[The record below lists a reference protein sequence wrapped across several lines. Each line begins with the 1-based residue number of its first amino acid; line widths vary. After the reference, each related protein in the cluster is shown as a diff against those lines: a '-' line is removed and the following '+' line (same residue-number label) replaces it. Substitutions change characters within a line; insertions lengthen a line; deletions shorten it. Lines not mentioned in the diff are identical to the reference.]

1 MNIQRLTVE
10 KIIENIQNRKHFEAT
25 TPDDAFIVKI
35 TRYVPYCC
43 TAIHNGSK
51 LRPSLQKKIIHS
63 DYQRWYEEDPLT
75 GDFISSMPITII
87 GLDSRF
93 EYDLNRKPEECIYT
107 EAWGKSV
114 WKKPLSSQEEKESR
128 KKHASYYK
136 VLHALIEKLE
146 ALYQGCVVYDLHS
159 YNHKR
164 LNRKVPLF
172 NIGTELVNREAFENI
187 IKHWMKQ
194 LNEIILPDIENET
207 KENDVFFGRG
217 YNLEYITTNF
227 ENTLVLAT
235 EIKKVFCDELTGDV
249 YPEIVKQLHQQL
261 KKAILNNANYF
272 GSEYTCWQHSSTLKL
287 LDKILEPDLIAID
300 ESLYYLLRNFE
311 LLAAVNPINTT
322 KERRRF
328 IKSRF
333 TEAPEFKYYPVK
345 VNAYNL
351 KQKLL
356 SLPLHR
362 IHDISIRSLYESVI
376 SSFTDK
382 IDLIST
388 LDSKK
393 FLYNSLR
400 YFGRPSKRDLTNA
413 SYLMLLPDIP
423 GEAQKE
429 PLFNSLQA
437 MEIFKESLADYEI
450 DARVELS
457 NKVISKILV
466 LNSKRSILFQPEAMF
481 RQSELNALIEHEI
494 GIHMVTTANSNLQK
508 LKIFNIGLPVNTR
521 TQEGLALLAE
531 YLSGNLTLQRM
542 KRIAHRVIIVDMMCS
557 GADFI
562 ECFHVLTNEYK
573 TEPTEAFNMVTR
585 VFRGGGYT
593 KDYLY
598 MSGFVKILRLWEENT
613 DLTPLLVGKT
623 STHFYGTIEEMM
635 GREMITPPKY
645 ITKSFLTPKNQKK
658 SSIYNYIF
666 SGLK

>member
-1 MNIQRLTVE
+1 MNIQRLTVD
-10 KIIENIQNRKHFEAT
+10 KIIENIRNREHFEAT
-25 TPDDAFIVKI
+25 TPDDAFIIKI

-51 LRPSLQKKIIHS
+51 LRASLQKKITHS

-75 GDFISSMPITII
+75 GDFISSLPITII
-87 GLDSRF
+87 ALDSRF
-93 EYDLNRKPEECIYT
+93 EYDLNRRPEDCIYT

-114 WKKPLSSQEEKESR
+114 WKKPLSTKEIKESR

-136 VLHALIEKLE
+136 VLHALVEKLE
-146 ALYQGCVVYDLHS
+146 SLYQGCVVYDLHS

-164 LNRKVPLF
+164 WNRKVPLF
-172 NIGTELVNREAFENI
+172 NIGTEMVNREAFGNAI
-187 IKHWMKQ
+187 DQWISQ
-194 LNEIILPDIENET
+194 LNEIKLPDIQNET
-207 KENDVFFGRG
+207 RENDVFFGRG
-217 YNLEYITTNF
+217 YNLEYITGNF
-227 ENTLVLAT
+227 NKTLVLAT

-249 YPEIVKQLHQQL
+249 YPEIVKQLHHGL
-261 KKAILNNANYF
+261 KKAILNNASYF
-272 GSEYTCWQHSSTLKL
+272 GSKYTCWRHSSTLKL
-287 LDKILEPDLIAID
+287 LDKTLEPDLIALD
-300 ESLYYLLRNFE
+300 ENLYSLLRNFE
-311 LLAAVNPINTT
+311 LLAAVNPINTNQ
-322 KERRRF
+322 ERRRF

-333 TEAPEFKYYPVK
+333 TQTPEFKYHPVK
-345 VNAYNL
+345 INAYNL

-376 SSFTDK
+376 SSYTDK

-388 LDSKK
+388 LDSQK

-400 YFGRPSKRDLTNA
+400 YFGRPSKKDLTNA
-413 SYLMLLPDIP
+413 SYLLLLPDIP

-429 PLFNSLQA
+429 PQFDTQQA
-437 MEIFKESLADYEI
+437 IVVFKKALAEYGI
-450 DARVELS
+450 DAKVELS

-466 LNSKRSILFQPEAMF
+466 LNSKKSILFQPEAIF

-508 LKIFNIGLPVNTR
+508 LKVFNVGLPVNTR

-531 YLSGNLTLQRM
+531 YLSGSLTLQRL
-542 KRIAHRVIIVDMMCS
+542 KRIALRVIIVDMMCS

-562 ECFHVLTNEYK
+562 ECFQVLTNEYK
-573 TEPTEAFNMVTR
+573 TEPTEAFNMVAR

-598 MSGFVKILRLWEENT
+598 MSGFVKIFRLWEQNT
-613 DLTPLLVGKT
+613 DLSPLLIGKT

-635 GREMITPPKY
+635 GREMITAPKY
-645 ITKSFLTPKNQKK
+645 VTKSFLTPKNQKK